1 MPRYLFFM
9 IVFCLGIVQ
18 TNAQDKLKIEKE
30 VVVQTYINSKWI
42 PDSMFNLR
50 IVAGKKIEVIS
61 LNSREMDLSTNNY
74 RQALRKTPGIFV
86 SDHDA
91 SGLQTSIAT
100 RGLSA
105 NRSWEFNMRQNG
117 YDIASD
123 PSGYPE
129 AYYSPTLDAVAAIH
143 VYRGSSA
150 LQYGSQFGGMI
161 NYQLKDQI
169 GDRPI
174 SYEGSQ
180 TAGSFGLFNSFNA
193 IGGKKGKWSYYGF
206 MHHRQSKGYRLNSLY
221 YTHNYFGKIG
231 YDWKGGKI
239 TAEYTNSYYLSQQ
252 AGGLHDSIIAF
263 KPDTSIRARN
273 WFELPW
279 KIASIQLSQQF
290 NNGLKLHASINYL
303 HGKRN
308 SVGFLKA
315 INIPDTF
322 NTTLNSYNHRDVDKD
337 IYNTISSELRF
348 NYGYKLGN
356 TQNAITGG
364 ARYCLSDIQRMQKGI
379 GSANMMD
386 DFSVTADFSGN
397 LYQKDLDLQTQ
408 NFALFAENLFQIGKR
423 ISFSPGY
430 RIENIQS
437 IVSGRSNNVAG
448 GFISPMEKK
457 RWIFLGG
464 LSAKLNVISQKK
476 VSLVLYANGNQNYR
490 PVTYSELLPASTT
503 EIVDPLLSDATGYS
517 SEGGF
522 KGFVLLRNRCL
533 WSYDV
538 NVFYLKYN
546 NKIGTLP
553 FNNSSLKTNIGDLAS
568 KGIEF
573 YSEWMFMNPFF
584 THSKKTEQLNLYL
597 SGTILNA
604 HYTRWNN
611 PSIAGNSTTSIV
623 GKKAEY
629 APNQIIRTGL
639 EYKYNS
645 IAISYQIQYNSSCFS
660 DAANTITPNNAATV
674 GLIPANAIHDAAF
687 NITLNDSYNLKAGVN
702 NLLNTVNIMRRTSGY
717 PGPGAL
723 SNQGRS
729 FYLSFSVKF

>member
-1 MPRYLFFM
+1 MM
-9 IVFCLGIVQ
+9 VFCLGVVQ
-18 TNAQDKLKIEKE
+18 TNAQDKLKNEKE

-206 MHHRQSKGYRLNSLY
+206 MHHRQSKGFRLNSHY

-252 AGGLHDSIIAF
+252 AGGLHDSIIAS

-322 NTTLNSYNHRDVDKD
+322 NTTLNAYNHRDVDKD

-356 TQNAITGG
+356 TQHAITGG

-379 GSANMMD
+379 GSGNMMD

-423 ISFSPGY
+423 ISLSPGY

-437 IVSGRSNNVAG
+437 TVSGRSNTVAG

-464 LSAKLNVISQKK
+464 LSAKFNVISQKK
-476 VSLVLYANGNQNYR
+476 ASLILYANGNQNYR

-533 WSYDV
+533 WSYDA

-597 SGTILNA
+597 SGTVLNA

-629 APNQIIRTGL
+629 APNQIIRTGV
-639 EYKYNS
+639 EYKYNT

-674 GLIPANAIHDAAF
+674 GLIPANVIHDAAL

-702 NLLNTVNIMRRTSGY
+702 NLLNTVSIMRRTSGY

-729 FYLSFSVKF
+729 FYLSFTVKF